1 MRYTLSSLLET
12 SQLQTLVAV
21 ANAGSFS
28 KAAENL
34 NVTQSAISQSVKNLE
49 KKLDVNL
56 FKRLGKKVVLSSE
69 GEKLYKLAIKF
80 LSQLSET
87 LDEIAHDKDAMS
99 GKVRIGTLNGVGK
112 SWLAHE
118 LLDFAVLEKD
128 LTVSIK
134 LAFRDDLVADFENHK
149 LDFLILPESD
159 LPASG
164 ERVFLSEEKATLVY
178 PKTMEIDKNLTL
190 EEFIELPTVLFE
202 WEDPLYYN
210 FCATKFGQRPHK
222 VNAKF
227 VVNSH
232 GSMLHAVNL
241 GLGVAV
247 VPNHV
252 LSRSFYKDKIRTL
265 GPGYEVSNGNFY
277 LLYHQS
283 SLELMRMR
291 KTLERLTQAE
301 NPLSQP
307 HA

>member
-1 MRYTLSSLLET
+1 MSSILET

-49 KKLDVNL
+49 NKLSVNL

-69 GEKLYKLAIKF
+69 GEKLYKLATKF

-118 LLDFAVLEKD
+118 LLEFAVKEKE

-134 LAFRDDLVADFENHK
+134 LAFRDDLVSDFENHK
-149 LDFLILPESD
+149 LDFLILPEAD
-159 LPASG
+159 LPSIG

-178 PKTMEIDKNLTL
+178 PKGLNLNQSLTL
-190 EEFIELPTVLFE
+190 EELVDLPTVLFE
-202 WEDPLYYN
+202 WDDPLYFN
-210 FCATKFGQRPHK
+210 FCATKYGQRPHR

-232 GSMLHAVNL
+232 GSMLHAVHL

-252 LSRSFYKDKIRTL
+252 LSRSFYKDKIGTL
-265 GPGYEVSNGNFY
+265 GAPFEVSNGNFY

-283 SLELMRMR
+283 SLELLRMR

-301 NPLSQP
+301 NPLSQT